1 MNRKSPHCVRPA
13 LAIGL
18 LVIPSFAHAD
28 TWHDYICSLHDDLGM
43 RGQVVVVW

>member
-28 TWHDYICSLHDDLGM
+28 TWHLWAGAPTSACADRWS
-43 RGQVVVVW
+43 